1 MSLIRLY
8 IDEDSQSHAFV
19 RALRSRNVDATTA
32 LESGMIERDDEAH
45 LSFAASQGR
54 VLYSFNVGD
63 FYRLHTLL
71 LTEGRSHAGI
81 ILAQNNRYSVGD
93 QARRV
98 LKLIASRSAEE
109 MIDRVEFLSSW
120 G

>member
-1 MSLIRLY
+1 
-8 IDEDSQSHAFV
+8 
-19 RALRSRNVDATTA
+19 
-32 LESGMIERDDEAH
+32 MIERDDEAH
-45 LSFAASQGR
+45 LLFAASQRR

-81 ILAQNNRYSVGD
+81 ILAQNSRYSVGD
-93 QARRV
+93 QAHRV
-98 LKLIASRSAEE
+98 LKLIAGRSAEE